1 MASTSCPEMVDEEFV
16 LTVAE
21 LLVITYVTLGGA
33 ASVKMARS
41 LCCHVVRSYNIN
53 VEVS

>member
-16 LTVAE
+16 LPVAE

-33 ASVKMARS
+33 ASVKMARLYGLTIVMS
-41 LCCHVVRSYNIN
+41 K
-53 VEVS
+53 